1 MELSN
6 MNKVALRNACKT
18 ARISYGGMNN
28 DAMRDALQAHY
39 DTLAGEPLDTPTV
52 QDAPPAVQ
60 DAPYTAPKPA
70 TTKEVKGTGLKI
82 QADRVE
88 RNGIKQPS
96 IGGACRSVWDA
107 CTEMQALDPA
117 APLKVKQ
124 VKAHAVT
131 MGWNE
136 NNAVIEFYRWK
147 KWSAPTVEEMLA
159 APAAKFENGLE
170 MDPTEGEAFEAP
182 FIPGLQPVTA

>member
-1 MELSN
+1 MDYAL

-39 DTLAGEPLDTPTV
+39 DTPAV

-60 DAPYTAPKPA
+60 DTAKPA

-117 APLKVKQ
+117 TPLKVKQ
-124 VKAHAVT
+124 VKTHAVT

-159 APAAKFENGLE
+159 AKFENGLE

-182 FIPGLQPVTA
+182 FIPGLQPSAAPWASK